1 MLTGTKLN
9 DFQQLVH
16 RLSKEEIIWINGY
29 LSGLVSTNTSGEE
42 SIRTFAGKVTI
53 AYGTETGN
61 AKRLA
66 GDFAARAKKAGIN
79 VKLASLDQYRL
90 TDLQKED
97 YFLAVISTHGEGEP
111 PAAAKKFYHYI
122 HDNSL
127 QLDKLN
133 YSVLALGDTSYP
145 LFCKTGEDVDIK
157 LQSHGAKRV
166 VPLQRCDT
174 DFETDANVWFENVL
188 RTLSDREPAKGS
200 PSVSV
205 VKTSSKKSYTGT
217 ILSKVNLNG
226 QGSSKETYHIE
237 VAAKDIVYQPGDSIG
252 VVPENPGEII
262 NAVLNLINSDGSK
275 KFSIKEKEATLFD
288 LLKKRLNIVYLP
300 ERVVTKYAA
309 IVQQEIPVTR
319 IDLLNLLRI
328 YPIKD
333 ESQFDEVLKILEPIT
348 PRLYSISSSLL
359 AHSDEVHITVARDRF
374 TLNDEVHHGLCSDYL
389 SQLPENSSFE
399 FYIHKNNQ
407 FRVPAGDKDIIMIGP
422 GTGVAPFRAFI
433 EERDAA
439 GAKGRNWLF
448 FGDQHFS
455 SDFLYQT
462 EIQSY
467 VNTGLLTKVN
477 VAFSRDQ
484 LEKVY
489 VQHKMREHAEEL
501 FQWIATGAFLFVC
514 GSKDPMC
521 VDVENTI
528 LEIIKNQGGMTEE
541 KARTFL
547 NTLVEEGRYA
557 KDVY

>member
-16 RLSKEEIIWINGY
+16 RLTKEEIIWVNGY
-29 LSGLVSTNTSGEE
+29 LSGLVSADQAVGEAFK
-42 SIRTFAGKVTI
+42 TFAGKVTI

-61 AKRLA
+61 AKKLA
-66 GDFAARAKKAGIN
+66 GEFAARAKKAGIS

-90 TDLQKED
+90 TDLQKEE

-122 HDNSL
+122 HENPL

-174 DFETDANVWFENVL
+174 DFESDANAWFENVL
-188 RTLSDREPAKGS
+188 TTLSDKEPAHRD
-200 PSVSV
+200 PSVSPR
-205 VKTSSKKSYTGT
+205 KTSGKKSYTGT

-226 QGSSKETYHIE
+226 RGSSKETYHIE
-237 VAAKDIVYQPGDSIG
+237 IAAKDIVYQPGDSIG
-252 VVPENPGEII
+252 IVPENPEEVVK
-262 NAVLNLINSDGSK
+262 AVLHLINSDGSK
-275 KFSIKEKEATLFD
+275 KFSIKEEESTLFD
-288 LLKKRLNIVYLP
+288 LLKKKLNIIYLP

-309 IVQQEIPVTR
+309 IVHQEIPVTR

-359 AHSDEVHITVARDRF
+359 AHLDEVHITVARDRF
-374 TLNDEVHHGLCSDYL
+374 TVNEEVHHGLCSDYL
-389 SQLPENSSFE
+389 SQLPEKSSFE
-399 FYIHKNNQ
+399 FYIHKNSQ

-422 GTGVAPFRAFI
+422 GTGLAPFRAFI
-433 EERDAA
+433 EERDAV
-439 GAKGRNWLF
+439 GANGRNWLF

-484 LEKVY
+484 REKVY

-514 GSKDPMC
+514 GSKDPMS
-521 VDVENTI
+521 VDVENTL
-528 LEIIKNQGGMTEE
+528 LEIIQTQGGRTEE
-541 KARTFL
+541 EAKTFL
-547 NTLVEEGRYA
+547 NTLVEEGRYS